1 MRLSCNPNIEWMHC
15 DSTVDS
21 NGTWRESWYAL
32 EVLYMMRNSP
42 HITYCTVLF
51 IYQLNNFY
59 REPTWREECS
69 A

>member
-32 EVLYMMRNSP
+32 EVL
-42 HITYCTVLF
+42 
-51 IYQLNNFY
+51 
-59 REPTWREECS
+59 
-69 A
+69 